1 MDSFSQNEIYEIKQE
16 LKSIINELYDI
27 SNGVRRDFSGIGN
40 DICANRISGTA
51 QHYEGVKKKL
61 DKLDTSTVTAEFA
74 AKQAASQPKQVEV
87 VATQTK
93 TNKNTG
99 TNTNNTTSS
108 SKSSSSSK
116 KSSSK
121 SSSKSNSSS
130 KKNKN
135 IIEEVWDWLF

>member
-16 LKSIINELYDI
+16 FKSIINELYDI

-40 DICANRISGTA
+40 DVCANRISNTA

-61 DKLDTSTVTAEFA
+61 DKLDTSAVTAEFA

-93 TNKNTG
+93 TNKNTA
-99 TNTNNTTSS
+99 TNTNNATSS
-108 SKSSSSSK
+108 SKSSSSSN
-116 KSSSK
+116 KSNSK
-121 SSSKSNSSS
+121 SSSSA